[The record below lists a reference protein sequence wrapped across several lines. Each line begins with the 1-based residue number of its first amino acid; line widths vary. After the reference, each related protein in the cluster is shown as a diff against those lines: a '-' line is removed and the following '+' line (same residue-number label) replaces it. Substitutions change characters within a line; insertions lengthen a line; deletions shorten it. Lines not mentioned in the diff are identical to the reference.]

1 MNAKVAMFEK
11 YPDVVEV
18 DQSGKARAEL
28 REVQKQLKRITAM
41 L

>member
-1 MNAKVAMFEK
+1 MSKATMFEK